1 VAAFLRGVDLFTKGQ
16 LDQAATQLQLA
27 AGDRREFFPAAFY
40 LGAAFAAV
48 GRDRDA
54 AGIWQMALG
63 SEPRPPAVYTMVAD
77 ARLRDGQPASAI
89 DILRPAFDRDPA
101 SDPIARRLG
110 IAYVMTARY
119 ADAVPVL
126 DAYLTR
132 QGTDQEALL
141 AAIVAHYE
149 VVRAGQTLSN
159 IDREKLRR
167 YARAYKGPEQALV
180 DKYLQTIGR

>member
-1 VAAFLRGVDLFTKGQ
+1 
-16 LDQAATQLQLA
+16 
-27 AGDRREFFPAAFY
+27 
-40 LGAAFAAV
+40 
-48 GRDRDA
+48 
-54 AGIWQMALG
+54 MALG
-63 SEPRPPAVYTMVAD
+63 SEPRPAAVYTMVAD

-89 DILRPAFDRDPA
+89 DILRPAYERDPA

-132 QGTDQEALL
+132 QATDQDALL
-141 AAIVAHYE
+141 AAIVAQYE

-180 DKYLQTIGR
+180 DKYLQTIGARQ